1 MWNVCPYGIFLSP
14 DLVKYGKLKAS
25 CLTGHSANRLF
36 LYIYIYLYTRHV
48 QRTVPYFSR
57 WQHIVDSTING

>member
-48 QRTVPYFSR
+48 QRTVP
-57 WQHIVDSTING
+57 